1 METQLTRIAEVARN
15 RPQERFTSLA
25 HLINEATLRDC
36 HREMKAG
43 KAPGIDKVSK
53 EEYEQNLTENL
64 RELVNQMKRQAYKPQ
79 PVRRTY
85 IPKPGTSKMRP
96 LGILVYQDKLVQAAM
111 AKILTAIY
119 EADFLDCS
127 YGFRPGRNCHD
138 ALKELTRIIETR
150 KVNYIVDA
158 DIKGF
163 FDHVN
168 HEWMMKFIGHR
179 IADPNIQRLIARF
192 LKAGI
197 MENGVKQ
204 DTIEGTPQGGNI
216 SPILA
221 NVYLHYVLDLWFEKI
236 VKKWCRGEAY
246 LIRYCDDFVCCFEY
260 EEEAKK
266 FYEALKGRLGKFN
279 LEIAEDK
286 TRIIKFGRNATEK
299 SDKGKP
305 DTFDFL
311 GFTHYCSKSK
321 RGYFRVKRK
330 TSRKK
335 YQASM
340 LRCKEWIK
348 RNRHMPVKE
357 LMKALRVKLIGY
369 YRYYGI
375 TDNSNALYR
384 YMRAVNK
391 LLFKWLN
398 RRSQRKSF
406 EWDKFE
412 KLLAK
417 YPLPL
422 PRIYV
427 NIYECKPC

>member
-1 METQLTRIAEVARN
+1 
-15 RPQERFTSLA
+15 
-25 HLINEATLRDC
+25 
-36 HREMKAG
+36 
-43 KAPGIDKVSK
+43 
-53 EEYEQNLTENL
+53 
-64 RELVNQMKRQAYKPQ
+64 
-79 PVRRTY
+79 
-85 IPKPGTSKMRP
+85 
-96 LGILVYQDKLVQAAM
+96 
-111 AKILTAIY
+111 
-119 EADFLDCS
+119 
-127 YGFRPGRNCHD
+127 
-138 ALKELTRIIETR
+138 
-150 KVNYIVDA
+150 
-158 DIKGF
+158 
-163 FDHVN
+163 
-168 HEWMMKFIGHR
+168 MKFIGHR

-192 LKAGI
+192 LKARI
-197 MENGVKQ
+197 MENGIKQ
-204 DTIEGTPQGGNI
+204 DIIEGTPQGGNI

-260 EEEAKK
+260 EAEAKK

-286 TRIIKFGRNATEK
+286 TRIIAFGRNAAKK

-305 DTFDFL
+305 DTFDFP

-335 YQASM
+335 YQASI

-348 RNRHMPVKE
+348 HNRHMPVKE
-357 LMKALRVKLIGY
+357 LMKALRIKLNGY

-375 TDNSNALYR
+375 TDNSNALYQYR
-384 YMRAVNK
+384 REVNK
-391 LLFKWLN
+391 LLYKWLN

-406 EWDKFE
+406 EWDKFK
-412 KLLAK
+412 KLLTK

-427 NIYECKPC
+427 NIYERKPC

>member
-1 METQLTRIAEVARN
+1 METQLTRIAEVAKKC
-15 RPQERFTSLA
+15 PKERFTSLA
-25 HLINEATLRDC
+25 HLINETTLRDC
-36 HREMKAG
+36 HREMEAR

-64 RELVNQMKRQAYKPQ
+64 RELVNQMKQQAYKPQ

-85 IPKPGTSKMRP
+85 IPKPGTNKMRP
-96 LGILVYQDKLVQAAM
+96 LGILTYQDKLVQAVM

-138 ALKELTRIIETR
+138 ALKELTRIVETR
-150 KVNYIVDA
+150 KINYIVDA
-158 DIKGF
+158 DIKGY

-179 IADPNIQRLIARF
+179 IADPNMQRLIARF
-192 LKAGI
+192 LKAGV
-197 MENGVKQ
+197 MDNGVKQ
-204 DTIEGTPQGGNI
+204 DTTEGTPQGGNI

-260 EEEAKK
+260 EAEAKE

-286 TRIIKFGRNATEK
+286 TRIIRFGRDVIKET
-299 SDKGKP
+299 DKGKP

-335 YQASM
+335 YQASI

-369 YRYYGI
+369 YHYYGI

-384 YMRAVNK
+384 YMREVNK
-391 LLFKWLN
+391 LLYKWLN

-406 EWDKFE
+406 AWDKFE
-412 KLLAK
+412 NLLVK

-427 NIYECKPC
+427 NIYEYKNC